1 MVKCAC
7 MLVEKTR
14 KEQDMEADIKSIECI
29 ANRIRAEVVR
39 MVGPATP
46 GHFGGSFSL
55 AEIVAALYFNVMRI
69 DPKNPSWPDRDRL
82 ILSKGHAGL
91 VQYAALALAG
101 YFPVEELYTL
111 KKLGSRLQGH
121 PDLTKLPGIEANTG
135 SLGQGLS
142 VACGLAAGLRLDKR
156 PSRVYCVVGDG
167 ELAEGQI
174 WEAAMA
180 ARVHKLDNLTAI
192 LDYNTVQAMGPVK
205 DRFDTTPYRE
215 KWQSFGWNTIDA
227 DGHNVRN
234 VIDSLAVA
242 AAVKGMPTI
251 IIAHTIKGK
260 GLDYAEGNAAYHN
273 GTLTEEQ
280 CRLAVDLFMSKS
292 N

>member
-1 MVKCAC
+1 
-7 MLVEKTR
+7 
-14 KEQDMEADIKSIECI
+14 MEADNRTLECI

-55 AEIVAALYFNVMRI
+55 AEIVSTLYFRVMKV
-69 DPKNPSWPDRDRL
+69 DPKNPAWPDRDRL
-82 ILSKGHAGL
+82 ILSKGHAGI
-91 VQYAALALAG
+91 VQYAAMAVAG

-142 VACGLAAGLRLDKR
+142 MACGLAAGLRLDAR
-156 PSRVYCVVGDG
+156 PSRVYCIVGDG

-192 LDYNTVQAMGPVK
+192 LDYNTVQAMGPVAE
-205 DRFDTTPYRE
+205 RFDTTPYLQ
-215 KWQSFGWNTIDA
+215 KWQAFGWHTVEA
-227 DGHNVRN
+227 DGHDVQS
-234 VIDSLAVA
+234 VTDAFAEA
-242 AAVKGMPTI
+242 AAIRGRPSIV
-251 IIAHTIKGK
+251 IAHTIKGK

-273 GTLTEEQ
+273 GTLTE
-280 CRLAVDLFMSKS
+280 
-292 N
+292 

>member
-1 MVKCAC
+1 
-7 MLVEKTR
+7 
-14 KEQDMEADIKSIECI
+14 MEADNKTIQCI

-55 AEIVAALYFNVMRI
+55 AETVATLYFRVMKV
-69 DPKNPSWPDRDRL
+69 DPQNPGWPDRDRL
-82 ILSKGHAGL
+82 ILSKGHAGI
-91 VQYAALALAG
+91 VQYAAMAVAG
-101 YFPVEELYTL
+101 YFPVEELYSL

-142 VACGLAAGLRLDKR
+142 MASGLAAGLRLDGR
-156 PSRVYCVVGDG
+156 PSRVFCVVGDG

-180 ARVHKLDNLTAI
+180 ARVHNLDNLTAI
-192 LDYNTVQAMGPVK
+192 LDYNTVQAMGTVRE
-205 DRFDTTPYRE
+205 RFDTTPYRE
-215 KWQSFGWNTIDA
+215 KWDAFGWNTIEA
-227 DGHNVRN
+227 DGHDVQ
-234 VIDSLAVA
+234 SLTDAFA
-242 AAVKGMPTI
+242 AAALVKGKPSI
-251 IIAHTIKGK
+251 VIAHTIKGK

-273 GTLTEEQ
+273 GTLTAEQ
-280 CRLAVDLFMSKS
+280 CEAAIGLFMSRS
-292 N
+292 Q

>member
-1 MVKCAC
+1 
-7 MLVEKTR
+7 
-14 KEQDMEADIKSIECI
+14 MEADNKTIQCI

-55 AEIVAALYFNVMRI
+55 AETVATLYFRVMKV
-69 DPKNPSWPDRDRL
+69 DPQNPGWPDRDRL
-82 ILSKGHAGL
+82 ILSKGHAGI
-91 VQYAALALAG
+91 VQYAAMAVAG
-101 YFPVEELYTL
+101 YFPVEELYSL

-142 VACGLAAGLRLDKR
+142 MASGLAAGLRLDGR
-156 PSRVYCVVGDG
+156 PSRVFCVVGDG

-192 LDYNTVQAMGPVK
+192 LDYNTVQAMGTVRE
-205 DRFDTTPYRE
+205 RFDTTPYRE
-215 KWQSFGWNTIDA
+215 KWDAFGWNTIEA
-227 DGHNVRN
+227 DGHDVQ
-234 VIDSLAVA
+234 SLTDAFA
-242 AAVKGMPTI
+242 AAALVKGKPSI
-251 IIAHTIKGK
+251 VIAHTIKGK

-273 GTLTEEQ
+273 GTLTAEQ
-280 CRLAVDLFMSKS
+280 CEAAIGLFMSRS
-292 N
+292 Q

>member
-1 MVKCAC
+1 
-7 MLVEKTR
+7 
-14 KEQDMEADIKSIECI
+14 MEADNNTIQCI

-55 AEIVAALYFNVMRI
+55 AETVATLYFRVMKV
-69 DPKNPSWPDRDRL
+69 DPQNPGWPDRDRL
-82 ILSKGHAGL
+82 ILSKGHAGI
-91 VQYAALALAG
+91 VQYAAMAVAG
-101 YFPVEELYTL
+101 YFPVEELYSL

-142 VACGLAAGLRLDKR
+142 MASGLAAGLRLDGR
-156 PSRVYCVVGDG
+156 ASRVFCVVGDG

-192 LDYNTVQAMGPVK
+192 LDYNTVQAMGTVK
-205 DRFDTTPYRE
+205 ERFDTTPYRE
-215 KWQSFGWNTIDA
+215 KWDAFGWNTIEA
-227 DGHNVRN
+227 DGHD
-234 VIDSLAVA
+234 IQSLTDAFA
-242 AAVKGMPTI
+242 AAALVKGKPSI
-251 IIAHTIKGK
+251 VIAHTIKGK

-273 GTLTEEQ
+273 GTLSPEQ
-280 CRLAVDLFMSKS
+280 CEAAIGLFMSRS
-292 N
+292 Q

>member
-1 MVKCAC
+1 
-7 MLVEKTR
+7 
-14 KEQDMEADIKSIECI
+14 MEADINNIQCI
-29 ANRIRAEVVR
+29 AHRIRAEVVR

-55 AEIVAALYFNVMRI
+55 AEIVAALYFKVMKV
-69 DPKNPSWPDRDRL
+69 DPKNPAWPDRDRL
-82 ILSKGHAGL
+82 ILSKGHAGI
-91 VQYAALALAG
+91 VQYAAMGLAG

-142 VACGLAAGLRLDKR
+142 MACGLAAGLRLDKR
-156 PSRVYCVVGDG
+156 PSRVYCIVGDG

-180 ARVHKLDNLTAI
+180 ARVHKLDNLTGI

-205 DRFDTTPYRE
+205 ERFDTTPYRE
-215 KWQSFGWNTIDA
+215 KWQAFGWHTIDV
-227 DGHNVRN
+227 DGHDVQA
-234 VIDSLAVA
+234 VLDALAAA
-242 AAVKGMPTI
+242 AAVKGQPTM

-273 GTLTEEQ
+273 GMLTAEQ
-280 CRLAVDLFMSKS
+280 CELAVELFLSRSK
-292 N
+292 

>member
-1 MVKCAC
+1 
-7 MLVEKTR
+7 
-14 KEQDMEADIKSIECI
+14 MEADNRTLECI

-55 AEIVAALYFNVMRI
+55 AEIVSTLYFRVMKV
-69 DPKNPSWPDRDRL
+69 DPKNPAWPDRDRL
-82 ILSKGHAGL
+82 ILSKGHAGI
-91 VQYAALALAG
+91 VQYAAMAVAG

-142 VACGLAAGLRLDKR
+142 MACGLAAGLRLDAR
-156 PSRVYCVVGDG
+156 PSRVYCIVGDG

-192 LDYNTVQAMGPVK
+192 LDYNTVQAMGPVAE
-205 DRFDTTPYRE
+205 RFDTTPYLQ
-215 KWQSFGWNTIDA
+215 KWQAFGWHTVEA
-227 DGHNVRN
+227 DGHDVQS
-234 VIDSLAVA
+234 VTDAFAEA
-242 AAVKGMPTI
+242 AAIRGRPSIV
-251 IIAHTIKGK
+251 IAHTIKGK

-280 CRLAVDLFMSKS
+280 CRLAVDLFLSRSK
-292 N
+292 

>member
-1 MVKCAC
+1 
-7 MLVEKTR
+7 
-14 KEQDMEADIKSIECI
+14 MEADNKTIQCI

-55 AEIVAALYFNVMRI
+55 AEIVATLYFRVMSV
-69 DPKNPSWPDRDRL
+69 DPKNPAWPDRDRL
-82 ILSKGHAGL
+82 ILSKGHAGI
-91 VQYAALALAG
+91 VQYAAMAVAG

-142 VACGLAAGLRLDKR
+142 MSCGLAAGLRLDKR
-156 PSRVYCVVGDG
+156 PSRVYCIVGDG

-215 KWQSFGWNTIDA
+215 KWEAFGWHVIEA
-227 DGHNVRN
+227 DGHDVQ
-234 VIDSLAVA
+234 AVTDALA
-242 AAVKGMPTI
+242 AAAEVKGQPTI
-251 IIAHTIKGK
+251 VIAHHDQGQGP
-260 GLDYAEGNAAYHN
+260 GLCGRQRGLSQRHPLR
-273 GTLTEEQ
+273 GTMPSGRRPLHVQEHL
-280 CRLAVDLFMSKS
+280 RR
-292 N
+292 

>member
-1 MVKCAC
+1 
-7 MLVEKTR
+7 
-14 KEQDMEADIKSIECI
+14 MEADNRTLECI

-55 AEIVAALYFNVMRI
+55 AEIVSTLYFRVMKV
-69 DPKNPSWPDRDRL
+69 DPKNPAWPDRDRL
-82 ILSKGHAGL
+82 ILSKGHAGI
-91 VQYAALALAG
+91 VQYAAMAIAG

-142 VACGLAAGLRLDKR
+142 MACGLAAGLRLDAR
-156 PSRVYCVVGDG
+156 PSRVYCIVGDG

-192 LDYNTVQAMGPVK
+192 LDYNTVQAMGPVAE
-205 DRFDTTPYRE
+205 RFDTTPYLQ
-215 KWQSFGWNTIDA
+215 KWQAFGWHTVEA
-227 DGHNVRN
+227 DGHDVQS
-234 VIDSLAVA
+234 VTDAFAEA
-242 AAVKGMPTI
+242 AAIRGRPSIV
-251 IIAHTIKGK
+251 IAHTIKGK

-280 CRLAVDLFMSKS
+280 CRLAVDLFLSRSK
-292 N
+292 